1 MRALLL
7 RLLPVVFLVG
17 CPEGPTGPVS
27 GTECERIGQQCRLP
41 DGPVGVCNDT
51 GRSDCDEPPCLACM
65 PQH

>member
-7 RLLPVVFLVG
+7 VAALLLSG
-17 CPEGPTGPVS
+17 CPETASTPEP
-27 GTECERIGQQCRLP
+27 EQPCERIGQRCRLP

-51 GRSDCDEPPCLACM
+51 GRTDCESPPCLRCM